1 MHTQLKEKKKRFTLL
16 TVRLDV
22 VINAF
27 QLNKE
32 LW

>member
-1 MHTQLKEKKKRFTLL
+1 MRTQLKEKKRFTLL

>member
-22 VINAF
+22 INAF

>member
-1 MHTQLKEKKKRFTLL
+1 MRIQLKKKKFTLL

-32 LW
+32 LL

>member
-1 MHTQLKEKKKRFTLL
+1 MRTQFKEKRFTLL

-32 LW
+32 LL